1 MSPKAEHIPLLV
13 NIGQR
18 VRIIGHENFYWKPLG
33 GHMGRVIGKAG
44 PNINGTGR
52 EHTIYHVKLDVPVAG
67 YPPDIWVNRC
77 DFERV

>member
-13 NIGQR
+13 TVGQR
-18 VRIIGHENFYWKPLG
+18 VRIIGHPDFFWRILDGY
-33 GHMGRVIGKAG
+33 MARVIEKAG
-44 PNINGTGR
+44 PDISAGR
-52 EHTIYHVKLDVPVAG
+52 EQALYHIKLDIRISG